1 MGHTKRWTH
10 LYPEHI
16 PKSVEVEHANLPE
29 GWKARVA
36 RDPDNTALVYFDRVF
51 SAAEVDR
58 KSDALAA
65 ALAQRGIGKGDCVG
79 LKLQNIPQFPLAL
92 LALWK
97 LGASALLINPMYRQR
112 EFRRLVDD
120 SGAKGVIVEDTL
132 FEETRSFCEGS
143 DVEWLLTTSSLD
155 YQTRND
161 PRVFASTER
170 LDAASDGDVCA
181 LIEQFDGSAPPPVQL
196 NHNDV
201 AVMVYTSGT
210 TGPAKGA
217 PNTHGNLLHIA
228 ATNSAW
234 LSMTPE
240 DVTFAAAPLFHITG
254 VGAVNTTALLHG
266 GALVFANRPKPD
278 VLADAFREH
287 GAHYMLSSITVY
299 NALLQADEVKR
310 EHFASA
316 KALLSGGAP
325 TPPATV
331 EAFADKFGIII
342 GGAYGMTEITSA
354 IIASPPGHRA
364 PVHSASGTLSVGVP
378 LPNVDAAVIGLD
390 GSELPP
396 GEEGELAVAGP
407 QVISGYWNNPEATE
421 KTIVD
426 GMLRTGD
433 SAIMDEYGWIYLVDR
448 LKDQIN
454 ASGFK
459 VWPREVED
467 VLYEHPAVYEA
478 AVIGKPDE
486 YRGETVVAFVSLHP
500 NTPAEPSE
508 LRDFCSERLAAFK
521 RPTEITIVDEL
532 PKTETGK
539 IQRRALR

>member
-1 MGHTKRWTH
+1 MGKTKRWTH
-10 LYPEHI
+10 LYPDGTAENI
-16 PKSVEVEHANLPE
+16 AVEHANLPQA
-29 GWKARVA
+29 WKARVE
-36 RDPDNTALVYFDRVF
+36 RDPDNTALIYFDRRI
-51 SAAEVDR
+51 SAAEADR

-65 ALAQRGIGKGDCVG
+65 ALAHRGVGKGDCVG
-79 LKLQNIPQFPLAL
+79 LKLQNVPQFPLAL

-120 SGAKGVIVEDTL
+120 SGAKGIIVEDTL
-132 FEETRSFCEGS
+132 FEETRTFCQDS
-143 DVEWLLTTSSLD
+143 AVEWILTTSSLD
-155 YQTRND
+155 FQTRND
-161 PRVFASTER
+161 PRVFSSDER
-170 LDAASDGDVCA
+170 LSVDSDGDVVE
-181 LIEQFDGSAPPPVQL
+181 LIEQFDGNAPEPVDL
-196 NHNDV
+196 NHDDV

-234 LSMTPE
+234 LSMTPD

-278 VLADAFREH
+278 VLAEAFCEH
-287 GAHYMLSSITVY
+287 GAHYMVSSITIY
-299 NALLQADEVKR
+299 NALLQSDAVR
-310 EHFASA
+310 PEHFTSA

-331 EAFADKFGIII
+331 DAFAEKFGIVI
-342 GGAYGMTEITSA
+342 GGAYGMTETTSA

-378 LPNVDAAVIGLD
+378 LPNVDAAIIGLD
-390 GSELPP
+390 GNELPP

-407 QVISGYWNNPEATE
+407 QVISGYWNNREATE

-433 SAIMDEYGWIYLVDR
+433 SAIMDEDGWIYLVDR

-500 NTPAEPSE
+500 NTTADPEE
-508 LRDFCSERLAAFK
+508 LKAFCSDRLAAFK
-521 RPTEITIVDEL
+521 RPSEITIVDEL

>member
-1 MGHTKRWTH
+1 MRNAKRWTH
-10 LYPEHI
+10 LYPESTAETI
-16 PKSVEVEHANLPE
+16 EVQHANLVQA
-29 GWKARVA
+29 WKARVE
-36 RDPDNTALVYFDRVF
+36 RDPSNTALIYFDRKI
-51 SAAEVDR
+51 SAAEADR
-58 KSDALAA
+58 KSDALAM
-65 ALAQRGIGKGDCVG
+65 ALARRGIRKGDCVG
-79 LKLQNIPQFPLAL
+79 LKLQNVPQFSLAL

-120 SGAKGVIVEDTL
+120 SGAKGIIVEDTL
-132 FEETRSFCEGS
+132 FEETRAFCKDS
-143 DVEWLLTTSSLD
+143 AVEWIFTTSSLD
-155 YQTRND
+155 FQTRND
-161 PRVFASTER
+161 PRVFSSSER
-170 LDAASDGDVCA
+170 LSVDSDGDVVE
-181 LIEQFDGSAPPPVQL
+181 LIEQFDGSAPEPIDL
-196 NHNDV
+196 NHDDV

-234 LSMTPE
+234 LSMTPD

-278 VLADAFREH
+278 VLADAFCEH
-287 GAHYMLSSITVY
+287 RANYMVSSITVY
-299 NALLQADEVKR
+299 NALLQSESAKP
-310 EHFASA
+310 EHFATA

-331 EAFADKFGIII
+331 DAFAEKFGIVI
-342 GGAYGMTEITSA
+342 GGAYGMTETTSA

-364 PVHSASGTLSVGVP
+364 PVHSASGTLSVGIP

-390 GSELPP
+390 GTELPP

-433 SAIMDEYGWIYLVDR
+433 SAIMDEDGWIYLVDR

-486 YRGETVVAFVSLHP
+486 YRGETVVAFVSMHP
-500 NTPAEPSE
+500 NTTAEPGE
-508 LRDFCSERLAAFK
+508 LKTFCSERLAAFK

>member
-1 MGHTKRWTH
+1 MGNTKRWTH
-10 LYPEHI
+10 LYPEGI
-16 PKSVEVEHANLPE
+16 AENIEVEHANLPQA
-29 GWKARVA
+29 WKARVA
-36 RDPDNTALVYFDRVF
+36 RDPDNTALIYFDRRI
-51 SAAEVDR
+51 SAAEADR

-65 ALAQRGIGKGDCVG
+65 ALAHSGVGKGDCVG
-79 LKLQNIPQFPLAL
+79 LKLQNVPQFPLAL

-120 SGAKGVIVEDTL
+120 SGAKGIIVEDTL
-132 FEETRSFCEGS
+132 FEETRSFCQDS
-143 DVEWLLTTSSLD
+143 TVEWILTTSSLD
-155 YQTRND
+155 FQTRND
-161 PRVFASTER
+161 PRVFSSDER
-170 LDAASDGDVCA
+170 LSVDSDGDLVE
-181 LIEQFDGSAPPPVQL
+181 LIEKFDGSTPEPVDL
-196 NHNDV
+196 NHEDV

-234 LSMTPE
+234 LSMTPD

-266 GALVFANRPKPD
+266 GSLVFANRPKPD
-278 VLADAFREH
+278 VLADAFSEH
-287 GAHYMLSSITVY
+287 RANYMVSSITVY
-299 NALLQADEVKR
+299 NALLQSESAKP
-310 EHFASA
+310 EHFTTA

-331 EAFADKFGIII
+331 DAFAEKFGIVI
-342 GGAYGMTEITSA
+342 GGAYGMTETTSA
-354 IIASPPGHRA
+354 IIASPPGLRA

-378 LPNVDAAVIGLD
+378 LPNVDAAIISLD

-396 GEEGELAVAGP
+396 GKEGELAVAGP

-433 SAIMDEYGWIYLVDR
+433 SAIMDEEGWIYLVDR

-467 VLYEHPAVYEA
+467 VLYEHPSVYEA

-500 NTPAEPSE
+500 NTTAEPNE
-508 LRDFCSERLAAFK
+508 LKAFCSERLAAFK
-521 RPTEITIVDEL
+521 RPTQITIVDEL